1 MSPERRG
8 TQANPTPA
16 EAGRRGK
23 RALLASYRLGLL
35 AAAFFC
41 VHFATV
47 RREAGKDAELD
58 ARAVATVKRF
68 LPAAESLGPPDG
80 DDRVSAVLD
89 AKGEPVGWAAQTFP
103 EARPV
108 TGYAGPSNLL
118 VVFDL
123 TRRVAGVTLL
133 ESADT
138 SGHVTK
144 VVEDPGFLSQW
155 NGRSQSSLGAPGT
168 PEIVSGASLTS
179 EAMAR
184 GVAARFG
191 ASGMDQWFPGE
202 VPLEALRTWF
212 PEAASLDGTR
222 VLAADGKVLGTLL
235 RASRM
240 GVSVRGFQGASDVL
254 LALDPAQQTVLG
266 AALHGSRDN
275 EPYISDV
282 RDGLLY
288 DQPFAA
294 MPVEDA
300 LGFEKGTAVMVSG
313 ASMTA
318 ESVEET
324 VKEMLRR
331 HFAPPPAEPPL
342 LTLRDGLALAWI
354 AAGLFVGLGPWRGRK
369 QVRTVFAAVSVLT
382 GGLWLGLMTGQD
394 QWIKWSM
401 RGSMAGTALPLLALT
416 AAALVIPAAF
426 GKNVYCAHICP
437 HGAAQQLL
445 GQLRK
450 RRFALPPRL
459 HRALV
464 TMPWLTLGLLW
475 LLAFLGIGFPFA
487 NAEPFEVWS
496 TGFVALIPVL
506 IFAGGLV
513 AAAFLPQAYC
523 HYGCPTG
530 AVLKF
535 LASSPGR
542 WTRRDAI
549 AGGLVSLGW
558 LALVL
563 P

>member
-1 MSPERRG
+1 MNSNRPPTTTSAAPAAARR
-8 TQANPTPA
+8 A
-16 EAGRRGK
+16 GK
-23 RALLASYRLGLL
+23 RALLAIYRLGLL
-35 AAAFFC
+35 ASAFFC
-41 VHFATV
+41 LHLATAS
-47 RREAGKDAELD
+47 REAGKDAALD
-58 ARAVATVKRF
+58 ARALAAVKAF

-89 AKGEPVGWAAQTFP
+89 AKDEPVGWAAQTFP

-138 SGHVTK
+138 SGHVAK
-144 VVEDPGFLSQW
+144 VMEDPGFLSQW
-155 NGRSQSSLGAPGT
+155 NGRSQASLGAPGA
-168 PEIVSGASLTS
+168 PVIVSGASLTS
-179 EAMAR
+179 EAMVR

-202 VPLEALRTWF
+202 VAVEALQTWF

-254 LALDPAQQTVLG
+254 LALDPAQRIVLG
-266 AALHGSRDN
+266 TAMQGSRDN

-288 DQPFAA
+288 DQPFAG
-294 MPVEDA
+294 MPVEEA
-300 LGFEKGTAVMVSG
+300 LGFESGTAVMVSG
-313 ASMTA
+313 ASRTA

-354 AAGLFVGLGPWRGRK
+354 AAGLLVGLGPWRGRK
-369 QVRTVFAAVSVLT
+369 RVRTVFAAASVLT

-401 RGSMAGTALPLLALT
+401 RGSAAGTALPLLALT
-416 AAALVIPAAF
+416 ATALVIPAAF
-426 GKNVYCAHICP
+426 GKNVYCAQLCP
-437 HGAAQQLL
+437 HGAAQQLV

-459 HRALV
+459 HRGLA
-464 TMPWLTLGLLW
+464 TMPWLTLALLW

-496 TGFVALIPVL
+496 TGFVALIPAL
-506 IFAGGLV
+506 IFAGGLL

-549 AGGLVSLGW
+549 AGGVVALGW
-558 LALVL
+558 LALLL